1 MSEEQQQQQNN
12 KSTVFR
18 WLLIFLVPLI
28 LLTIWN
34 YKPDTTTVAVIKED
48 KMSIAPLVFPAA
60 SRHTATVIF
69 VHGLGD
75 TGHGWASAVENWR
88 RRQRLD
94 EVKFILP
101 HAPQIP
107 ISVKQLGGDVNTLVR
122 SEDTEG
128 IKRSQQYFHNLIQE
142 EIDSGI
148 PSERIVLGGFS
159 QGGAMSILSG
169 LTCKNKLGGIIGMS
183 SWLLL
188 SQSFAGMVSPTD
200 ANRQTPV
207 KMFHGDADPMVN
219 IQRGKLSVD
228 LLKELGYDVSWKVYP
243 GMGHSACLEELDEVE
258 AFLRQQLPP
267 KN

>member
-1 MSEEQQQQQNN
+1 MSDEQQQQNNN

-28 LLTIWN
+28 LLAIWN
-34 YKPDTTTVAVIKED
+34 YKLDTTTVVVTKED

-107 ISVKQLGGDVNTLVR
+107 ISVVSLDRLG
-122 SEDTEG
+122 
-128 IKRSQQYFHNLIQE
+128 
-142 EIDSGI
+142 
-148 PSERIVLGGFS
+148 
-159 QGGAMSILSG
+159 
-169 LTCKNKLGGIIGMS
+169 
-183 SWLLL
+183 
-188 SQSFAGMVSPTD
+188 
-200 ANRQTPV
+200 
-207 KMFHGDADPMVN
+207 
-219 IQRGKLSVD
+219 
-228 LLKELGYDVSWKVYP
+228 
-243 GMGHSACLEELDEVE
+243 LEE
-258 AFLRQQLPP
+258 
-267 KN
+267 NWN